1 MLNDILFDNHFI
13 TRSKDLV
20 SGEPSAYSMDG
31 SYYDYLAGA
40 PIQTEFSLTI
50 NNIVPGTEVR
60 IYRQDNRLELFGVE
74 SSLSSL
80 TYQYT
85 YTSNIIVYIVLINID
100 YEYLI
105 INNVVLTNKDNIIP
119 IIQRKRLF

>member
-31 SYYDYLAGA
+31 SYYDYSAGA